1 MPDEDPNTAR
11 SESEEP
17 NIVRVPLPGYVTSG
31 HISRAAAPLANPA
44 RRPAALPS
52 AASCPVDTAE
62 RTTGAVGFFRT
73 AGLVAAKDLRVELRS
88 REVVY
93 TMTFFAAVIVAVFS
107 FSFVKDQQALAAAV
121 PGVAW
126 SAVVF
131 AGTLGLGR
139 AFDRER
145 EGDTMRALLLSPAPR
160 LAVFLGKA
168 AAVAVMVMAVEAVV
182 LPLAL
187 LFFNL
192 DPGGSVGLLILALVL
207 GAIGFATVGTVF
219 AAMLLRIRSRD
230 VLLPVVLYP
239 VLVPMIMA
247 GTKATAAILVGD
259 GEAWFWLR
267 FLACYDAAF
276 LVVSLWTF
284 EALVIE

>member
-1 MPDEDPNTAR
+1 MRPDGPTRPPATGAR
-11 SESEEP
+11 SAP
-17 NIVRVPLPGYVTSG
+17 VAVAVPDVDPPRGQ
-31 HISRAAAPLANPA
+31 RAAGW
-44 RRPAALPS
+44 
-52 AASCPVDTAE
+52 
-62 RTTGAVGFFRT
+62 RTTGSVGFLRT

-88 REVVY
+88 REILY
-93 TMTFFAAVIVAVFS
+93 TMAFFAAVIVAVFS

-160 LAVFLGKA
+160 LAVFLGKT
-168 AAVAVMVMAVEAVV
+168 AAVALLVIAVEAVV
-182 LPLAL
+182 LPLSL

-192 DPGGSVGLLILALVL
+192 DPGGQLGMLVLALLL
-207 GAIGFATVGTVF
+207 GALGFAIVGTVF
-219 AAMLLRIRSRD
+219 AAMLLRVRSRD

-247 GTKATAAILVGD
+247 GTKATAAVLLGD
-259 GEAWFWLR
+259 SDQAWFWTR
-267 FLACYDAAF
+267 FLVVYDAAF
-276 LVVSLWTF
+276 LVASMWTF

>member
-1 MPDEDPNTAR
+1 MPPDPTTATATATA
-11 SESEEP
+11 P
-17 NIVRVPLPGYVTSG
+17 I
-31 HISRAAAPLANPA
+31 AAT
-44 RRPAALPS
+44 
-52 AASCPVDTAE
+52 AASCDPPAAE
-62 RTTGAVGFFRT
+62 RTTVAVGFFRT
-73 AGLVAAKDLRVELRS
+73 AGLVAAKDLKVELRS

-93 TMTFFAAVIVAVFS
+93 TMAFFAAVIVAVFS

-160 LAVFLGKA
+160 LAVFFGKA
-168 AAVAVMVMAVEAVV
+168 LGVVVLVLAVEAVV
-182 LPLAL
+182 LPLSL

-192 DPGGSVGLLILALVL
+192 DPGGRLGLLIVALVL
-207 GAIGFATVGTVF
+207 GAIGFAVVGTVF
-219 AAMLLRIRSRD
+219 AAMLLRVRSRD

-247 GTKATAAILVGD
+247 GTKATAAILTGD
-259 GEAWFWLR
+259 PEAMFWTR
-267 FLACYDAAF
+267 FLGIYDAAF
-276 LVVSLWTF
+276 LVVSIWTF

>member
-1 MPDEDPNTAR
+1 MPPDP
-11 SESEEP
+11 
-17 NIVRVPLPGYVTSG
+17 VPLPVPVPGSG
-31 HISRAAAPLANPA
+31 T
-44 RRPAALPS
+44 
-52 AASCPVDTAE
+52 TA
-62 RTTGAVGFFRT
+62 AVGFFRT
-73 AGLVAAKDLRVELRS
+73 AALVAGKDLRVELRS
-88 REVVY
+88 REVIY
-93 TMTFFAAVIVAVFS
+93 TMAFFAAVIVAVFS
-107 FSFVKDQQALAAAV
+107 FSFVRGQEALQAAV

-168 AAVAVMVMAVEAVV
+168 AAVTVLVIAVELAVM
-182 LPLAL
+182 PLAL

-192 DPGGSVGLLILALVL
+192 SLPVDQLGLLALVMVL
-207 GAIGFATVGTVF
+207 GAIGFAVIGTVF

-259 GEAWFWLR
+259 GEAWFWAR
-267 FLACYDAAF
+267 FLAIYDGAF
-276 LVVSLWTF
+276 LVASLWTF

>member
-1 MPDEDPNTAR
+1 MPPDP
-11 SESEEP
+11 
-17 NIVRVPLPGYVTSG
+17 I
-31 HISRAAAPLANPA
+31 
-44 RRPAALPS
+44 PAAG
-52 AASCPVDTAE
+52 ASCPVPAGDG
-62 RTTGAVGFFRT
+62 TTGPVGFLRT
-73 AGLVAAKDLRVELRS
+73 AGMVAAKDLRVELRS

-93 TMTFFAAVIVAVFS
+93 TMAFFAAVIVAVFS
-107 FSFVKDQQALAAAV
+107 FSFVKDQQALSTAV

-168 AAVAVMVMAVEAVV
+168 AGVALMVIAVEAVV
-182 LPLAL
+182 LPLCL

-192 DPGGSVGLLILALVL
+192 DLGGAVWGLALVL
-207 GAIGFATVGTVF
+207 MLGAVGFALVGTVF
-219 AAMLLRIRSRD
+219 AAMLLRVRSRD

-247 GTKATAAILVGD
+247 GTKATAAILIGD
-259 GEAWFWLR
+259 PEAWFWTR
-267 FLACYDAAF
+267 FLAVYDAAF
-276 LVVSLWTF
+276 LVASIWTF

>member
-1 MPDEDPNTAR
+1 MRPDRAEAIA
-11 SESEEP
+11 S
-17 NIVRVPLPGYVTSG
+17 VVPVYNG
-31 HISRAAAPLANPA
+31 R
-44 RRPAALPS
+44 
-52 AASCPVDTAE
+52 
-62 RTTGAVGFFRT
+62 VGFLRT
-73 AGLVAAKDLRVELRS
+73 AGLVAAKDLKVELRS

-93 TMTFFAAVIVAVFS
+93 TMAFFAAVIVAVFS
-107 FSFVKDQQALAAAV
+107 FSFVKDQQALTAAV

-168 AAVAVMVMAVEAVV
+168 AAVALLVVAVEAVV
-182 LPLAL
+182 LPLSL

-192 DPGGSVGLLILALVL
+192 DLGSGVWLLVLTLVL
-207 GAIGFATVGTVF
+207 GAIGFAVVGTVF
-219 AAMLLRIRSRD
+219 AAMLLRVRSRD

-259 GEAWFWLR
+259 GDAWFWTR
-267 FLACYDAAF
+267 FLVVYDAAF
-276 LVVSLWTF
+276 LMVSLWTF

>member
-1 MPDEDPNTAR
+1 
-11 SESEEP
+11 
-17 NIVRVPLPGYVTSG
+17 
-31 HISRAAAPLANPA
+31 
-44 RRPAALPS
+44 
-52 AASCPVDTAE
+52 
-62 RTTGAVGFFRT
+62 VGFFRT
-73 AGLVAAKDLRVELRS
+73 AGLVAGKDLRVELRS

-107 FSFVKDQQALAAAV
+107 FSFVRGQQALAAAV

-168 AAVAVMVMAVEAVV
+168 GAVALMVIAVEAVV
-182 LPLAL
+182 LPLSL

-192 DPGGSVGLLILALVL
+192 DIAAGDVGLLALALVL
-207 GAIGFATVGTVF
+207 GAVGFAVVGTVF

-247 GTKATAAILVGD
+247 GTKATAAVLVGD
-259 GEAWFWLR
+259 GDAWFWIR
-267 FLACYDAAF
+267 FLALYDAAF
-276 LVVSLWTF
+276 LVVSVWTF

>member
-1 MPDEDPNTAR
+1 MRAEAL
-11 SESEEP
+11 S
-17 NIVRVPLPGYVTSG
+17 
-31 HISRAAAPLANPA
+31 SRRGAAGCPAAA
-44 RRPAALPS
+44 
-52 AASCPVDTAE
+52 DE
-62 RTTGAVGFFRT
+62 RTTEGVSFLRT
-73 AGLVAAKDLRVELRS
+73 AGLVAVKDLRIELRS
-88 REVVY
+88 REVIY
-93 TMTFFAAVIVAVFS
+93 TMGFFAAVVVAVFS
-107 FSFVKDQQALAAAV
+107 FAFVKDQKALAEAV

-168 AAVAVMVMAVEAVV
+168 CAVALLVVAVEAAV
-182 LPLAL
+182 LPLSL

-192 DPGGSVGLLILALVL
+192 DLGSGVWLMILALLL
-207 GAIGFATVGTVF
+207 GAIGFAVVGTVF

-259 GEAWFWLR
+259 PEAWFWLR
-267 FLACYDAAF
+267 FLALYDAAF
-276 LVVSLWTF
+276 LMVAVWTF

>member
-1 MPDEDPNTAR
+1 M
-11 SESEEP
+11 
-17 NIVRVPLPGYVTSG
+17 
-31 HISRAAAPLANPA
+31 
-44 RRPAALPS
+44 
-52 AASCPVDTAE
+52 
-62 RTTGAVGFFRT
+62 GFFRT

-93 TMTFFAAVIVAVFS
+93 TMAFFAAVIVVVFS
-107 FSFVKDQQALAAAV
+107 FSFVKEQQALQAAV

-168 AAVAVMVMAVEAVV
+168 AAVAVLVIAVEAVV
-182 LPLAL
+182 LPLSL

-192 DPGGSVGLLILALVL
+192 DLGGDVWLLVLTLVL
-207 GAIGFATVGTVF
+207 GAVGFSVVGTVF
-219 AAMLLRIRSRD
+219 AAMLLRVRSRD

-259 GEAWFWLR
+259 GDAWFWTR
-267 FLACYDAAF
+267 FLAIYDAAF

>member
-1 MPDEDPNTAR
+1 MQPDSGA
-11 SESEEP
+11 EP
-17 NIVRVPLPGYVTSG
+17 G
-31 HISRAAAPLANPA
+31 AP
-44 RRPAALPS
+44 
-52 AASCPVDTAE
+52 AASCPPVAAE
-62 RTTGAVGFFRT
+62 RTTGGVGFFRT

-93 TMTFFAAVIVAVFS
+93 TMAFFAAVIVVVFS
-107 FSFVKDQQALAAAV
+107 FSFVKEQQALQAAV

-168 AAVAVMVMAVEAVV
+168 AAVAVLVIAVEAVV
-182 LPLAL
+182 LPLSL

-192 DPGGSVGLLILALVL
+192 DLGGDVWLLVLTLVL
-207 GAIGFATVGTVF
+207 GAVGFSVVGTVF
-219 AAMLLRIRSRD
+219 AAMLLRVRSRD

-259 GEAWFWLR
+259 GDAWFWTR
-267 FLACYDAAF
+267 FLAIYDAAF

>member
-1 MPDEDPNTAR
+1 MPPE
-11 SESEEP
+11 
-17 NIVRVPLPGYVTSG
+17 PLPPTT
-31 HISRAAAPLANPA
+31 AAAVAD
-44 RRPAALPS
+44 RPAVGERAGEHS
-52 AASCPVDTAE
+52 RRAW
-62 RTTGAVGFFRT
+62 RTTESVGFLRT
-73 AGLVAAKDLRVELRS
+73 AGLVAGKDLRVELRS
-88 REVVY
+88 REILY
-93 TMTFFAAVIVAVFS
+93 TMAFFAAVIVAVFS
-107 FSFVKDQQALAAAV
+107 FAFVKDQRALTAAV

-145 EGDTMRALLLSPAPR
+145 EGDTMRALLLTPAPR

-168 AAVAVMVMAVEAVV
+168 ASVAVLVIAVEAVV
-182 LPLAL
+182 LPLSL

-192 DPGGSVGLLILALVL
+192 DLGSDVWMLVLVLVL
-207 GAIGFATVGTVF
+207 GAIGFAVVGTVF

-247 GTKATAAILVGD
+247 GTKATAAILLGND
-259 GEAWFWLR
+259 GEAWFWTR
-267 FLACYDAAF
+267 FLVVYDAAF
-276 LVVSLWTF
+276 LTVSVWTF

>member
-1 MPDEDPNTAR
+1 M
-11 SESEEP
+11 
-17 NIVRVPLPGYVTSG
+17 RVDVADAGAAG
-31 HISRAAAPLANPA
+31 CSRAAG
-44 RRPAALPS
+44 
-52 AASCPVDTAE
+52 E
-62 RTTGAVGFFRT
+62 RTTAPVSFLRT
-73 AGLVAAKDLRVELRS
+73 AGLVAAKDLRIELRS
-88 REVVY
+88 REVIY

-107 FSFVKDQQALAAAV
+107 FAFVKDQKALAEAV

-160 LAVFLGKA
+160 LAVFAGKTV
-168 AAVAVMVMAVEAVV
+168 AVALLVVAVEAAV
-182 LPLAL
+182 LPLSL

-192 DPGGSVGLLILALVL
+192 DLGSGLWLMIVALLL
-207 GAIGFATVGTVF
+207 GAIGFAVVGTVF
-219 AAMLLRIRSRD
+219 AAMLLRVRSRD

-259 GEAWFWLR
+259 PEAAFWVR
-267 FLACYDAAF
+267 FLAIYDAAF
-276 LVVSLWTF
+276 LVVAVWTF

>member
-1 MPDEDPNTAR
+1 MQREG
-11 SESEEP
+11 EP
-17 NIVRVPLPGYVTSG
+17 QPPTRAGLEPRASG
-31 HISRAAAPLANPA
+31 RGPEP
-44 RRPAALPS
+44 
-52 AASCPVDTAE
+52 AASCPPAAAE
-62 RTTGAVGFFRT
+62 RTTGPVSFFRT
-73 AGLVAAKDLRVELRS
+73 AGLVAAKDLKVELRS
-88 REVVY
+88 REVIY

-107 FSFVKDQQALAAAV
+107 FSFVKGQQALAAAV

-168 AAVAVMVMAVEAVV
+168 AAVAVLVVAVEAVV
-182 LPLAL
+182 LPLSL

-192 DPGGSVGLLILALVL
+192 DLAGGDVGLLAVALLL
-207 GAIGFATVGTVF
+207 GAIGFAVVGTVF

-259 GEAWFWLR
+259 GEAWFWTR
-267 FLACYDAAF
+267 FLAIYDAAF